1 MGRLSAGGTPMFDPS
16 EANEAIELTE
26 SHRLDSGVHVLSY
39 TLDLGSPSSHSALA
53 KGNNS

>member
-1 MGRLSAGGTPMFDPS
+1 MFDPS

-39 TLDLGSPSSHSALA
+39 TLDLGSPYSHSALA